1 VRYTLD
7 LVGVQE
13 VRWETGHCKSR
24 DYIFFYRKGNENHQM
39 GTEFF
44 VHHRVVSAV
53 KRVEFV
59 SNRMSYIVLRGHWYN
74 IVLNAHAPSEEKSDD
89 SKDRFYE

>member
-1 VRYTLD
+1 M
-7 LVGVQE
+7 
-13 VRWETGHCKSR
+13 RWETGGTVKAG
-24 DYIFFYRKGNENHQM
+24 DYIFFCGKGNENHQL

-44 VHHRVVSAV
+44 VHHIVISAV

-59 SNRMSYIVLRGHWYN
+59 GDRMSYIVLRGHCCN
-74 IVLNAHAPSEEKSDD
+74 TIVLNAHAPTEEKSDD